1 MASAFQ
7 LIPINAYF
15 LLFGCVEVVEGPQA
29 FRPKKRCPKNDVF
42 LFFWGLLRL
51 ERGGMDLVWVKSVFW
66 FVKYVDFYVIFL

>member
-1 MASAFQ
+1 MT
-7 LIPINAYF
+7 LPCTIPHR
-15 LLFGCVEVVEGPQA
+15 GEGQWVRVEGPQA

-42 LFFWGLLRL
+42 LFFWGLMGV